1 MQIKDIVAGKKY
13 LSKNGEEKT
22 KWVTVGRL
30 FIKDDGK
37 MVVKFE
43 EYINPIAFKNEKG
56 DIWFNVFE
64 QKAENAPKTP
74 QRGQPY
80 TEPTAEEK
88 ERVMADGRTYSD
100 HWRKQAQGQ
109 ETIIDCDS
117 AEGTMVEDLF

>member
-1 MQIKDIVAGKKY
+1 MQTKDIVAVKKY

-22 KWVTVGRL
+22 KWVTVGLL

-64 QKAENAPKTP
+64 QKTANTPKTP

-80 TEPTAEEK
+80 TETTAEEK
-88 ERVMADGRTYSD
+88 ERVMADGRAYSD